1 MAKKWKVWPWV
12 VWAAT
17 SLGVFAILEWW
28 GLRKSEDEYPPL
40 THVIRKYVPRWLFF
54 VGFGGFAIWFLF
66 HIAGLA

>member
-12 VWAAT
+12 AWAAT

-28 GLRKSEDEYPPL
+28 GLRKAGDEYPPL

-54 VGFGGFAIWFLF
+54 TGFGGFAIWFLF